1 MFSAV
6 AASFSAA
13 PAGHPGSNMSVF
25 SPILVIF
32 WLFVNNYPDKCEKE

>member
-6 AASFSAA
+6 AASFNAA
-13 PAGHPGSNMSVF
+13 PAVHPAANMSVF

-32 WLFVNNYPDKCEKE
+32 WLFDNNYPDESEKE